1 MASRRHVRV
10 AIIGT
15 GFAGLGMAIQ
25 LRRHG
30 IDDFLLV
37 ERADDVGGTWRDNTY
52 PGAACDI
59 RSDLYSFSFFPKP
72 DWANHYA
79 QQPEILEYLRSA
91 AEHFDLYPQILFG
104 AELTSASWDDDEL
117 VWTIQTSRESFTA
130 AVLVAG
136 AGPLI
141 DPKWPEIIGLDTFT
155 GPRFHSARWDH
166 GIDLAGKTI
175 AVIGTGASSI
185 QFVPEL
191 QKIAARVSVFQ
202 RSAPW
207 ILPRADA
214 ATSDLRR
221 SLFSRVP
228 LLQRASRRW
237 IFTRAEAQ
245 FAGFRYARV
254 GKLIESLALR
264 YLRSAVED
272 PALRAKLTPTFRLGC
287 KRVLISSAFYRAI
300 AKPNVELIDEPIGSI
315 SGDSVRTTYG
325 TTRHFDVLICGT
337 GFNAT
342 KPPVA
347 RLLNGRGGV
356 LLADRWSP
364 HMSALRGTTVQDFP
378 NLFLLVG
385 PNTALGHNSIIY
397 IIEAQL
403 GYILRALAAMDRR
416 NAVAIEPTPAA
427 QSGYNEKLQR
437 SLANA
442 VWSTGGCTSFY
453 LDDAGMNTTLW
464 PHRAALFRRAVSRFR
479 AVEYTFT
486 PATIGAAQ
494 R

>member
-30 IDDFLLV
+30 IDDFLV
-37 ERADDVGGTWRDNTY
+37 IERADDVGGTWRDNTY

-91 AEHFDLYPQILFG
+91 AEQFDLYPQILFG
-104 AELTSASWDDDEL
+104 AELTSASWDNDEL
-117 VWTIQTSRESFTA
+117 VWQIQTSRESFTA
-130 AVLVAG
+130 TVLVAG

-166 GIDLAGKTI
+166 DIDLAGKTI

-191 QKIAARVSVFQ
+191 QKIAARVTVFQ

-214 ATSDLRR
+214 ATSSLRR
-221 SLFSRVP
+221 SLFTRIP

-237 IFTRAEAQ
+237 IFTRAETQ

-272 PALRAKLTPTFRLGC
+272 PVLRAKLTPTFRLGC
-287 KRVLISSAFYRAI
+287 KRILISSAFYRAI
-300 AKPNVELIDEPIGSI
+300 TKPNVELVTEPIGSI

-325 TTRHFDVLICGT
+325 STRHFDVLICGT

-342 KPPVA
+342 RPPVA
-347 RLLNGRGGV
+347 RLLHGRGGV
-356 LLADRWSP
+356 LLADRWAP

-403 GYILRALAAMDRR
+403 DYVLGALAAMDRR
-416 NAVAIEPTPAA
+416 NAAAIEPTPVA

-437 SLANA
+437 SLANS

-453 LDDAGMNTTLW
+453 LDEAGMNTTLW

-479 AVEYTFT
+479 PGEYTFAPT
-486 PATIGAAQ
+486 KVSAAQ

>member
-10 AIIGT
+10 AIIGA

-30 IDDFLLV
+30 IDDFLV
-37 ERADDVGGTWRDNTY
+37 IERADDVGGTWRDNTY

-91 AEHFDLYPQILFG
+91 AKRFDLYPQILFG
-104 AELTSASWDDDEL
+104 AELENASWDDDEL
-117 VWTIQTSRESFTA
+117 VWQIRTSRESLTA
-130 AVLVAG
+130 SVLVAG

-141 DPKWPEIIGLDTFT
+141 DPKWPEIIGLDTFA

-166 GIDLAGKTI
+166 GIDLEGKTI

-191 QKIAARVSVFQ
+191 QKIAAHVTVFQ

-214 ATSDLRR
+214 PTSDLRR

-237 IFTRAEAQ
+237 IFTRAETQ

-264 YLRSAVED
+264 YLRFTVED
-272 PALRAKLTPTFRLGC
+272 PVLRAKLTPTFRLGC
-287 KRVLISSAFYRAI
+287 KRILISSAFYRAI
-300 AKPNVELIDEPIGSI
+300 TKPNVELVTEPIGSI
-315 SGDSVRTTYG
+315 SGDSVRTTHG
-325 TTRHFDVLICGT
+325 TTHHFDVLICGT

-342 KPPVA
+342 RPPVA
-347 RLLNGRGGV
+347 RLLHGRGGI

-403 GYILRALAAMDRR
+403 HYVLRALAAMDRR
-416 NAVAIEPTPAA
+416 NAAAIEPTLAA

-437 SLANA
+437 ALAGS

-453 LDDAGMNTTLW
+453 LDDAGVNTTLW

-479 AVEYTFT
+479 PGEYVFT
-486 PATIGAAQ
+486 APKVGAAP